1 MIFDKL
7 IFLLQSYFRMT
18 SRQDEVRIVQL
29 DPDGNVVYQG
39 ASERETTVRLFDTS
53 LRPLSSTAEKL
64 LKIIAEDQ
72 RRTPGPGS
80 TAARPTSG
88 WWNGQPVDQ
97 GRSAHPRKVKK
108 KYGNE

>member
-1 MIFDKL
+1 
-7 IFLLQSYFRMT
+7 MT
-18 SRQDEVRIVQL
+18 SRQDEVRIVQV

-39 ASERETTVRLFDTS
+39 ASERGTTVRLFDTS

-72 RRTPGPGS
+72 RLTPGPGL

-88 WWNGQPVDQ
+88 WWNGKLVDQ
-97 GRSAHPRKVKK
+97 GRSACPRSPNFTSNILK
-108 KYGNE
+108 N

>member
-1 MIFDKL
+1 
-7 IFLLQSYFRMT
+7 MT
-18 SRQDEVRIVQL
+18 SRQDEVRIVQV

-72 RRTPGPGS
+72 ILTPGPGF
-80 TAARPTSG
+80 TAARPTWSTC
-88 WWNGQPVDQ
+88 
-97 GRSAHPRKVKK
+97 RSRNICMSQKPEFHL
-108 KYGNE
+108 KYTEKLMC